1 MMKKFF
7 LIITI
12 ILSVAIA
19 HAQDYVIE
27 IPTARAGDISRLSN
41 AVSISNIR
49 DGIITAY
56 ANESELM
63 TLRTILPQYAYN
75 VRSIKSLSKSANYI
89 DMAQSIEEM
98 QDWAHYP
105 TYETYVAMMEDFAKR
120 HPDIAQLIDIG
131 ASAQGRQLLAIRIT
145 ADGDTLSRPRV
156 FLTSTMHGDETCG
169 YVLMLRLIDYLLS
182 NYDNDATATRII
194 NNIVL
199 YINPLANPDGT
210 YLGGNNTVADAQR
223 YNANNVDLNR
233 NFPEAGALSKSTQ
246 NLEPETIAMMQF
258 AKSRHFTLSANMHGG
273 DEVLNYPWD
282 SFYESEMGLADKDW
296 FEDIC
301 QKYIDTLRT
310 FAPNGMKSVNKE
322 GYVFGSNWYKVA
334 GGRQDWMMISERCR
348 EMTIEL
354 STIKLLH
361 CDLLENYWQR
371 HRDGLLLYI
380 CSSLQGIRGQ
390 VVDFNG
396 NPINAQIYLDGHDY
410 NYSSIFCDAE
420 GQYVRPTLANK
431 TYNVCAVADGYETQC
446 QEVVTQNDELAVAD
460 FTMVEGVSEYV
471 AITTEKTSPQHPQIT
486 VHQGIIEIKSTQTI
500 DRVEIADV
508 LGRRV
513 GNYNPK
519 TNTFQ
524 CQAYNLS
531 DGIYVIRVQTGG
543 VVASSKIT
551 ITK

>member
-1 MMKKFF
+1 MKKLFS
-7 LIITI
+7 I
-12 ILSVAIA
+12 ILTLIFAASV
-19 HAQDYVIE
+19 HAQDYEIT
-27 IPTARAGDISRLSN
+27 IPTATAGDISRLSN

-49 DGIITAY
+49 NGIITAY

-75 VRSIKSLSKSANYI
+75 VRSVKSLSKSANYI

-98 QDWAHYP
+98 KDWAHYP
-105 TYETYVAMMEDFAKR
+105 TYETYVAMMENFAAK
-120 HPDIAQLIDIG
+120 HPDLAQLIDIG
-131 ASAQGRQLLAIRIT
+131 ASAEGRQLLAIRIT

-210 YLGGNNTVADAQR
+210 YYGGNGTVAESRR

-233 NFPEAGALSKSTQ
+233 NFPQLGVLAKNTQ
-246 NLEPETIAMMQF
+246 NLEPETIAMMNF

-282 SFYESEMGLADKDW
+282 SYYESEMGLADKDW

-310 FAPNGMKSVNKE
+310 FAPEGMKSVNKE

-348 EMTIEL
+348 EITIEL
-354 STIKLLH
+354 STLKTLR
-361 CDLLENYWQR
+361 CDLLEKYWQR
-371 HRDGLLLYI
+371 NRDGLLLYV
-380 CSSLQGIRGQ
+380 CGALQGIRGQ

-396 NPINAQIYLDGHDY
+396 NPIKAKIYLDGHDY
-410 NYSSIFCDAE
+410 NYSSITCDAE
-420 GQYVRPTLANK
+420 GQYVRPTLADK

-446 QEVVTQNDELAVAD
+446 QEVNTLKNELAVAD
-460 FTMVEGVSEYV
+460 FTMAEGVSEYV
-471 AITTEKTSPQHPQIT
+471 AITTEKTSSQSPQIS
-486 VHQGIIEIKSTQTI
+486 VHQGIIEIKSPQII

>member
-1 MMKKFF
+1 MMKKIF

-27 IPTARAGDISRLSN
+27 IPTAEAGDVSRLSR
-41 AVSISNIR
+41 AVSISHIR

-63 TLRTILPQYAYN
+63 ALRTILPQYAYN
-75 VRSIKSLSKSANYI
+75 VRSVKTLSKSTDYI
-89 DMAQSIEEM
+89 EMAQSIEEM
-98 QDWAHYP
+98 QDWNRYP
-105 TYETYVAMMEDFAKR
+105 TYETYVAMMEDFATR
-120 HPDIAQLIDIG
+120 HPDLVQLVDIG
-131 ASAQGRQLLAIRIT
+131 ASAEGRRLLAVRIT
-145 ADGDTLSRPRV
+145 GEGDTLSRPRV

-169 YVLMLRLIDYLLS
+169 YVLMLRLIDYLLA
-182 NYDNDATATRII
+182 NYNHDATATRII

-310 FAPNGMKSVNKE
+310 FAPEGMKSVNKE
-322 GYVFGSNWYKVA
+322 GYVFGSEWYKVA

-380 CSSLQGIRGQ
+380 CSALQGIRGQ

-396 NPINAQIYLDGHDY
+396 NPIDAQIYLDGHDY
-410 NYSSIFCDAE
+410 NYSSIFCDTE

>member
-1 MMKKFF
+1 M
-7 LIITI
+7 
-12 ILSVAIA
+12 
-19 HAQDYVIE
+19 
-27 IPTARAGDISRLSN
+27 TARAGDISRLSN

-63 TLRTILPQYAYN
+63 TLRTTLPQYAYN

-98 QDWAHYP
+98 HDWAHYP
-105 TYETYVAMMEDFAKR
+105 TYETYVAMMENFAAK
-120 HPDIAQLIDIG
+120 HPDIAQVVDIG
-131 ASAQGRQLLAIRIT
+131 ASAEGRQLLAIRIT

-210 YLGGNNTVADAQR
+210 YYGGNGTVAESRR
-223 YNANNVDLNR
+223 YNGNNVDLNR
-233 NFPEAGALSKSTQ
+233 NFPQLGSLTKSTQ
-246 NLEPETIAMMQF
+246 NLEPETIAMMNF

-282 SFYESEMGLADKDW
+282 SYYESEMELADKDW

-310 FAPNGMKSVNKE
+310 FAPEGMKSVNKE
-322 GYVFGSNWYKVA
+322 GYVFGSEWYKVA
-334 GGRQDWMMISERCR
+334 GGRQDWMLYSERCR
-348 EMTIEL
+348 EITIEL
-354 STIKLLH
+354 STLKTLR
-361 CDLLENYWQR
+361 CDLLEKYWQR
-371 HRDGLLLYI
+371 NRDGLLLYV
-380 CSSLQGIRGQ
+380 CGALQGIRGQ
-390 VVDFNG
+390 VVDFDG
-396 NPINAQIYLDGHDY
+396 NPIKAKIYLDGHDY
-410 NYSSIFCDAE
+410 NYSSITCDAE
-420 GQYVRPTLANK
+420 GQYVRPTLADK

-446 QEVVTQNDELAVAD
+446 QEVNTLKNELAVAD
-460 FTMVEGVSEYV
+460 FTMSEGVSEYV
-471 AITTEKTSPQHPQIT
+471 AITTEKTSPQTPQIS
-486 VHQGIIEIKSTQTI
+486 VRQGIIEIKSAQTI
-500 DRVEIADV
+500 DHVEIADA
-508 LGRRV
+508 LGRRIS
-513 GNYNPK
+513 NYNPK
-519 TNTFQ
+519 TDTFQ
-524 CQAYNLS
+524 CQAYNLTG
-531 DGIYVIRVQTGG
+531 GIYVIRIQTGG
-543 VVASSKIT
+543 AITSSKIT

>member
-1 MMKKFF
+1 MFC
-7 LIITI
+7 I
-12 ILSVAIA
+12 ILTLIFAANV
-19 HAQDYVIE
+19 HAQDYEIT
-27 IPTARAGDISRLSN
+27 IPTATAGDISLLSN

-75 VRSIKSLSKSANYI
+75 VRSVKTLSKSANYI

-98 QDWAHYP
+98 KDWAHYP
-105 TYETYVAMMEDFAKR
+105 TYETYVAMMEDFAAK

-131 ASAQGRQLLAIRIT
+131 ASAEGRQLLAIRIT

-169 YVLMLRLIDYLLS
+169 YVLMLRLIDYLLN

-210 YLGGNNTVADAQR
+210 YHGGNATVADSRR
-223 YNANNVDLNR
+223 YNGNNVDLNR
-233 NFPEAGALSKSTQ
+233 NFPQLGTLSKSTQ
-246 NLEPETIAMMQF
+246 NLEPETVAMMNF

-282 SFYESEMGLADKDW
+282 SYYESEMGLADKDW

-310 FAPNGMKSVNKE
+310 FAPDGMKSVNKE
-322 GYVFGSNWYKVA
+322 GYVFGSQWYKVS
-334 GGRQDWMMISERCR
+334 GGRQDWMLYSERCR
-348 EMTIEL
+348 EITIEL
-354 STIKLLH
+354 STLKTLR
-361 CDLLENYWQR
+361 CDLLEKYWQR
-371 HRDGLLLYI
+371 NRDGLLLYV
-380 CSSLQGIRGQ
+380 CGALQGIRGQ

-396 NPINAQIYLDGHDY
+396 NPIKAKIYLDGHDY
-410 NYSSIFCDAE
+410 NYSSIMCDAE
-420 GQYVRPTLANK
+420 GQYVRPTLADK

-446 QEVVTQNDELAVAD
+446 QDVNTKNNELTVAD
-460 FTMVEGVSEYV
+460 FTMAEGISEYV
-471 AITTEKTSPQHPQIT
+471 AITTEKTSPQAPQIT
-486 VHQGIIEIKSTQTI
+486 VHQGVIGIKSAQTI
-500 DRVEIADV
+500 DRVEIIDA
-508 LGRRV
+508 LGRRIC
-513 GNYNPK
+513 NYNPK
-519 TNTFQ
+519 SETFQ
-524 CQAYNLS
+524 CQAYNLTG
-531 DGIYVIRVQTGG
+531 GIYVIKIQTGG
-543 VVASSKIT
+543 VIASSKIT

>member
-1 MMKKFF
+1 MKKLFS
-7 LIITI
+7 I
-12 ILSVAIA
+12 ILTLIFAATV
-19 HAQDYVIE
+19 HAQDYEIT
-27 IPTARAGDISRLSN
+27 IPTATAGDISRLSN

-63 TLRTILPQYAYN
+63 TLRTTLPQYAYN

-98 QDWAHYP
+98 HDWAHYP
-105 TYETYVAMMEDFAKR
+105 TYETYVAMMENFAAK
-120 HPDIAQLIDIG
+120 HPDIAQVVDIG
-131 ASAQGRQLLAIRIT
+131 ASAEGRQLLAIRIT

-210 YLGGNNTVADAQR
+210 YYGGNGTVAESRR
-223 YNANNVDLNR
+223 YNGNNVDLNR
-233 NFPEAGALSKSTQ
+233 NFPQLGSLTKSTQ
-246 NLEPETIAMMQF
+246 NLEPETIAMMNF

-282 SFYESEMGLADKDW
+282 SYYESEMELADKDW

-310 FAPNGMKSVNKE
+310 FAPEGMKSVNKE
-322 GYVFGSNWYKVA
+322 GYVFGSEWYKVA
-334 GGRQDWMMISERCR
+334 GGRQDWMLYSERCR
-348 EMTIEL
+348 EITIEL
-354 STIKLLH
+354 STLKTLR
-361 CDLLENYWQR
+361 CDLLEKYWQR
-371 HRDGLLLYI
+371 NRDGLLLYV
-380 CSSLQGIRGQ
+380 CGALQGIRGQ
-390 VVDFNG
+390 VVDFDG
-396 NPINAQIYLDGHDY
+396 NPIKAKIYLDGHDY
-410 NYSSIFCDAE
+410 NYSSITCDAE
-420 GQYVRPTLANK
+420 GQYVRPTLADK

-446 QEVVTQNDELAVAD
+446 QEVNTLKNELAVAD
-460 FTMVEGVSEYV
+460 FTMSEGVSEYV
-471 AITTEKTSPQHPQIT
+471 AITTEKTSPQTPQIS
-486 VHQGIIEIKSTQTI
+486 VRQGIIEIKSAQTI
-500 DRVEIADV
+500 DHVEIADA
-508 LGRRV
+508 LGRRIS
-513 GNYNPK
+513 NYNPK
-519 TNTFQ
+519 TDTFQ
-524 CQAYNLS
+524 CQAYNLTG
-531 DGIYVIRVQTGG
+531 GIYVIRIQTGG
-543 VVASSKIT
+543 AITSSKIT

>member
-49 DGIITAY
+49 NGIITAY

-75 VRSIKSLSKSANYI
+75 VRSVKSLSKSANYI
-89 DMAQSIEEM
+89 NMAQSIEEM

-105 TYETYVAMMEDFAKR
+105 TYETYVAMMEDFAAK

-131 ASAQGRQLLAIRIT
+131 ASAEGRQLLAIRIT

-169 YVLMLRLIDYLLS
+169 YVLMLRLIDFLLN
-182 NYDNDATATRII
+182 NYGTHPEATRIV
-194 NNIVL
+194 NHIVL

-210 YLGGNNTVADAQR
+210 YYGGNGTVAESRR

-233 NFPEAGALSKSTQ
+233 NYPEANELSKKTQ
-246 NLEPETIAMMQF
+246 NLEPETIAMMNF

-282 SFYESEMGLADKDW
+282 SFYESEMLLADKDW
-296 FEDIC
+296 FKDIC

-310 FAPNGMKSVNKE
+310 FAPNGMKTVNEE
-322 GYVFGSNWYKVA
+322 GYVFGSEWYKVA
-334 GGRQDWMMISERCR
+334 GGRQDWMLYSERCR
-348 EMTIEL
+348 EITIEL
-354 STIKLLH
+354 STLKTLR
-361 CDLLENYWQR
+361 CDLLDKYWQR
-371 HRDGLLLYI
+371 NRDGLLMYVL
-380 CSSLQGIRGQ
+380 SALQGIRGQ

-396 NPINAQIYLDGHDY
+396 NPIKAQIYLDGHDY

-420 GQYVRPTLANK
+420 GQYVRPTLADK
-431 TYNVCAVADGYETQC
+431 TYNVCAVADGYMTLC
-446 QEVVTQNDELAVAD
+446 QKISTRKDYLSTVLFTLA
-460 FTMVEGVSEYV
+460 EGKSEYV
-471 AITTEKTSPQHPQIT
+471 AIVAEKQSPEKPQIT
-486 VHQGIIEIKSTQTI
+486 VRQGIIEIKSAQII
-500 DRVEIADV
+500 DRVEIVDV
-508 LGRRV
+508 LGRRICS
-513 GNYNPK
+513 YNPK
-519 TNTFQ
+519 TDTFI

>member
-1 MMKKFF
+1 M
-7 LIITI
+7 IITI

-27 IPTARAGDISRLSN
+27 IPTAEAGDVSRLSR
-41 AVSISNIR
+41 AVSISHIR

-63 TLRTILPQYAYN
+63 ALRTILPQYAYN
-75 VRSIKSLSKSANYI
+75 VRSVKTLSKSADYI
-89 DMAQSIEEM
+89 EMAQSIEEM
-98 QDWAHYP
+98 QDWNRYP
-105 TYETYVAMMEDFAKR
+105 TYETYVAMMEDFATR
-120 HPDIAQLIDIG
+120 HPDLVQLVDIG
-131 ASAQGRQLLAIRIT
+131 ASAEGRRLLAVRIT
-145 ADGDTLSRPRV
+145 GEGDTLTRPRV
-156 FLTSTMHGDETCG
+156 FYTATMHGDETCG
-169 YVLMLRLIDYLLS
+169 YVLMLRLIDYLLV
-182 NYDNDATATRII
+182 NYNHDATATRII

-210 YLGGNNTVADAQR
+210 YLGGNNTVAEAQR

-282 SFYESEMGLADKDW
+282 SYYESEMGLADKDW

-310 FAPNGMKSVNKE
+310 FAPEGMKSVNKE

-348 EMTIEL
+348 EITIEL
-354 STIKLLH
+354 STLKTLR
-361 CDLLENYWQR
+361 CDLLEKYWQR
-371 HRDGLLLYI
+371 NRDGLLLYV
-380 CSSLQGIRGQ
+380 CGALQGIRGQ
-390 VVDFNG
+390 AVDFNG
-396 NPINAQIYLDGHDY
+396 NPIKAKIYLDGHDY
-410 NYSSIFCDAE
+410 NYSSITCDAE
-420 GQYVRPTLANK
+420 GQYVRPTLADK

-446 QEVVTQNDELAVAD
+446 QEVNTKKDNLAVAD

-471 AITTEKTSPQHPQIT
+471 AITTEKTSPQQPQIT

>member
-27 IPTARAGDISRLSN
+27 IPTAEAGDVSRLSR
-41 AVSISNIR
+41 AVSISHIR

-63 TLRTILPQYAYN
+63 ALRTILPQYAYN
-75 VRSIKSLSKSANYI
+75 VRSVKTLSKSTDYI
-89 DMAQSIEEM
+89 EMAQSIEEM

-105 TYETYVAMMEDFAKR
+105 TYETYVAMMEDFATR
-120 HPDIAQLIDIG
+120 HPDLVQLVDIG
-131 ASAQGRQLLAIRIT
+131 ASAEGRRLLAVRIT
-145 ADGDTLSRPRV
+145 GEGDTLSRPRV

-169 YVLMLRLIDYLLS
+169 YVLMLRLIDYLLA
-182 NYDNDATATRII
+182 NYNHDATATRII

-210 YLGGNNTVADAQR
+210 YLGGNNTVAEAQR

-282 SFYESEMGLADKDW
+282 SFYESELGLADKDW

-310 FAPNGMKSVNKE
+310 FAPNGMKTVNKQ
-322 GYVFGSNWYKVA
+322 GYVFGSKWYKVA

-380 CSSLQGIRGQ
+380 CSALQGIRGQ

-396 NPINAQIYLDGHDY
+396 NPIDAQIYLDGHDY

-446 QEVVTQNDELAVAD
+446 QEVVTKNDELAVAD

-471 AITTEKTSPQHPQIT
+471 AITTEKTSPQYPQIT

-500 DRVEIADV
+500 DRVEIIDA
-508 LGRRV
+508 LGRRICS
-513 GNYNPK
+513 YNPK
-519 TNTFQ
+519 TDTFQ

>member
-1 MMKKFF
+1 MRKFF
-7 LIITI
+7 LILTA
-12 ILSVAIA
+12 ILTAAIA
-19 HAQDYVIE
+19 TAQDYIIE
-27 IPTARAGDISRLSN
+27 IPTAMAGDVARLSR
-41 AVSISNIR
+41 AVSIDGIR
-49 DGIITAY
+49 DGVITAY

-75 VRSIKSLSKSANYI
+75 VRNVKSLSKSAEFI
-89 DMAQSIEEM
+89 KMAQSIEEM
-98 QDWAHYP
+98 QDWEHYP
-105 TYETYVAMMEDFAKR
+105 TYETYVAMMKDFAAK
-120 HPDIAQLIDIG
+120 HPDLAQLVDIG
-131 ASAQGRQLLAIRIT
+131 ASAAGRQILAVRIT
-145 ADGDTLSRPRV
+145 ADGDTLARPRV

-169 YVLMLRLIDYLLS
+169 YVLMLRLIDFLLN
-182 NYDNDATATRII
+182 NYGTHPEATRIV

-210 YLGGNNTVADAQR
+210 YYGGNGTVAESRR

-233 NFPEAGALSKSTQ
+233 NFPEAGALTKNTQ
-246 NLEPETIAMMQF
+246 NLEPETIAMMNF

-282 SFYESEMGLADKDW
+282 SFEESEMGLADKDW

-310 FAPNGMKSVNKE
+310 FAPNGMKTVNE
-322 GYVFGSNWYKVA
+322 QGYVFGSVWYKVA
-334 GGRQDWMMISERCR
+334 GGRQDWMLYSERCR
-348 EMTIEL
+348 EVTIEL
-354 STIKLLH
+354 STIKTLR

-371 HRDGLLLYI
+371 HRDGLLLYV
-380 CSSLQGIRGQ
+380 CNALQGIRGQ
-390 VVDFNG
+390 AVDFNG
-396 NPINAQIYLDGHDY
+396 NPIKAQIYLDGHDY

-420 GQYVRPTLANK
+420 GQYVRPTLADK

-446 QEVVTQNDELAVAD
+446 QEVVTKKDQLVVAD
-460 FTMVEGVSEYV
+460 FTMAEGVSEYV
-471 AITTEKTSPQHPQIT
+471 AITPEKKSPSKLQTT
-486 VHQGIIEIKSTQTI
+486 VHQGIIEIKSTQII

-513 GNYNPK
+513 GSYNPK
-519 TNTFQ
+519 TDTFK

>member
-12 ILSVAIA
+12 ILSVAFA
-19 HAQDYVIE
+19 HAQDYVIK
-27 IPTARAGDISRLSN
+27 IPTAEAGDVSRLSR
-41 AVSISNIR
+41 AVSISHIR

-89 DMAQSIEEM
+89 EMAQSIEEM

-105 TYETYVAMMEDFAKR
+105 TYETYVAMMEDFATR
-120 HPDIAQLIDIG
+120 HPDIVQLVDIG
-131 ASAQGRQLLAIRIT
+131 ASAEGRRLLAVRIT
-145 ADGDTLSRPRV
+145 GEGDTLSRPRV

-182 NYDNDATATRII
+182 NYGNDATATRII
-194 NNIVL
+194 DNIVL

-210 YLGGNNTVADAQR
+210 YLGGNNTVAEAQR

-282 SFYESEMGLADKDW
+282 SFYESELGLADKDW

-310 FAPNGMKSVNKE
+310 FAPEGMKSVNKE
-322 GYVFGSNWYKVA
+322 GYVFGSEWYKVA

-371 HRDGLLLYI
+371 HHDGLLLYI
-380 CSSLQGIRGQ
+380 CSALQGIRGQ

-396 NPINAQIYLDGHDY
+396 NPIDAQIYLDGHDY

-446 QEVVTQNDELAVAD
+446 QEVVTKNDELAVAD

>member
-63 TLRTILPQYAYN
+63 ALRTILPQYAYN
-75 VRSIKSLSKSANYI
+75 VRSIKTLSKSADYI
-89 DMAQSIEEM
+89 EMAQSIEEM
-98 QDWAHYP
+98 QDWNRYP
-105 TYETYVAMMEDFAKR
+105 TYETYAAMMEDFATR
-120 HPDIAQLIDIG
+120 HPDLVQLVDIG
-131 ASAQGRQLLAIRIT
+131 TSAEGRRLLAVRIT
-145 ADGDTLSRPRV
+145 GEGDTLTRPRV
-156 FLTSTMHGDETCG
+156 FYTATMHGDETCG
-169 YVLMLRLIDYLLS
+169 YVLMLRLIDYLLA
-182 NYDNDATATRII
+182 NYNHDATATRII

-210 YLGGNNTVADAQR
+210 YLGGNNTVAEAQR

-282 SFYESEMGLADKDW
+282 SFYESELGLADKDW

-310 FAPNGMKSVNKE
+310 FAPEGMKSVNKE
-322 GYVFGSNWYKVA
+322 GYVFGSNWYKVS

-348 EMTIEL
+348 EITIEL
-354 STIKLLH
+354 STLKTLR
-361 CDLLENYWQR
+361 CDLLEKYWQR
-371 HRDGLLLYI
+371 NRDGLLLYV
-380 CSSLQGIRGQ
+380 CSALQGIRGQ

-420 GQYVRPTLANK
+420 GQYVRPTLADK
-431 TYNVCAVADGYETQC
+431 TYNVCAVADGYETKC
-446 QEVVTQNDELAVAD
+446 QEVVTKNDELAVAD

-471 AITTEKTSPQHPQIT
+471 AITTEKTSPQQPQIT

-500 DRVEIADV
+500 DRVEIIDA
-508 LGRRV
+508 LGRRICS
-513 GNYNPK
+513 YNPK
-519 TNTFQ
+519 TDAFQ
-524 CQAYNLS
+524 CQAYNLTG
-531 DGIYVIRVQTGG
+531 GIYVIRVQTGG

>member
-1 MMKKFF
+1 MMKKIF

-27 IPTARAGDISRLSN
+27 IPTATAGDISRFSN

-75 VRSIKSLSKSANYI
+75 VRSVKTLSKSANYI
-89 DMAQSIEEM
+89 NMAHSIEEM
-98 QDWAHYP
+98 KDWAHYP
-105 TYETYVAMMEDFAKR
+105 TYETYVAMMEDFAAK
-120 HPDIAQLIDIG
+120 HPDIAQLIG

-145 ADGDTLSRPRV
+145 AIGDTLSRPRV

-169 YVLMLRLIDYLLS
+169 YVLMLRLIDYLLN

-210 YLGGNNTVADAQR
+210 YYGGNGTVAESRR

-233 NFPEAGALSKSTQ
+233 NFPQLGALTKSTQ

-310 FAPNGMKSVNKE
+310 FAPEGMKSVNKE
-322 GYVFGSNWYKVA
+322 GYVFGSEWYKVA

-380 CSSLQGIRGQ
+380 CSALQGIRGQ

-396 NPINAQIYLDGHDY
+396 NPIDAQIYLDGHDY

-446 QEVVTQNDELAVAD
+446 QEVVTQKDELAVAD

>member
-1 MMKKFF
+1 
-7 LIITI
+7 
-12 ILSVAIA
+12 
-19 HAQDYVIE
+19 
-27 IPTARAGDISRLSN
+27 
-41 AVSISNIR
+41 VSISNIR

-75 VRSIKSLSKSANYI
+75 VRSVKTLSKSVNYI

-98 QDWAHYP
+98 KDWAHYP
-105 TYETYVAMMEDFAKR
+105 TYETYVAMMEDFAAK

-131 ASAQGRQLLAIRIT
+131 ASAEGRQLLAIRIT
-145 ADGDTLSRPRV
+145 AIGDTLPRPRV

-210 YLGGNNTVADAQR
+210 YYGGNGTVAESRR
-223 YNANNVDLNR
+223 YNGNNVDLNR
-233 NFPEAGALSKSTQ
+233 NFPQLGALSKSTQ

-282 SFYESEMGLADKDW
+282 SYYESEMGLADKDW

-310 FAPNGMKSVNKE
+310 FAPEGMKSVNKE
-322 GYVFGSNWYKVA
+322 GYVFGSKWYKVA
-334 GGRQDWMMISERCR
+334 GGRQDWMLYSERCR
-348 EMTIEL
+348 EITIEL
-354 STIKLLH
+354 STLKTLR
-361 CDLLENYWQR
+361 CDLLERYWQR
-371 HRDGLLLYI
+371 NRDGLLMYI
-380 CSSLQGIRGQ
+380 CNALQGIRGQ

-396 NPINAQIYLDGHDY
+396 NPIDAQIYLDGHDY
-410 NYSSIFCDAE
+410 NYSSITCDAE
-420 GQYVRPTLANK
+420 GQYVRPTLADK

-446 QEVVTQNDELAVAD
+446 QEVVTQKDNLAVAD

-471 AITTEKTSPQHPQIT
+471 AITTEKTSPQQPQIT